1 MKTRVLHV
9 VPNMNVGGL
18 ETFIMNVYRNIDRDK
33 IQFDFLEHY
42 IKPSVYDEEIEKL
55 GGKIYHFSLRNDNNI
70 FKYIIDLNKFFKE
83 HKEYKIVHCHMES
96 IGAILFLIAKF
107 NGVKIRIGHA
117 HTTSTDNNLKG
128 FVIKIISKPF
138 KYMTTINF
146 ACSID
151 AGKYLFKNKKY
162 EVIANAIDID
172 KFKFDENS
180 RTYLRKELGLE
191 GYQVIGHVGRM
202 DKAKNQ
208 LFLIDI
214 FNEYLKINFK
224 SKLVLVGDGEL
235 RDDIIDRI
243 KELNIEDKVLLLGV
257 RKDVNK
263 LYSAFDTFVFPSLFE
278 GLPLT
283 LIEAQASGI
292 HIIASDSIS
301 KECIISNNIVFVG
314 VNEDINKW
322 VNSIDNALKNS
333 SRSVIFNENKNKFDI
348 KKLSKKLEKKYIDL
362 IGR

>member
-42 IKPSVYDEEIEKL
+42 LEPSFYDEEIERL

-70 FKYIIDLNKFFKE
+70 FKYIIELNKFFKE

-96 IGAILFLIAKF
+96 IGTILFLIAKF

-117 HTTSTDNNLKG
+117 HTTSTNNNLKG
-128 FVIKIISKPF
+128 FVKKIISKPF
-138 KYMTTINF
+138 KYTTTINF
-146 ACSID
+146 ACSLD
-151 AGKYLFKNKKY
+151 AGRYLFKNKKY
-162 EVIANAIDID
+162 EIIPNAIDID
-172 KFKFDENS
+172 KFRFDKNS
-180 RTYLRKELGLE
+180 RTHLRKELGLE

-202 DKAKNQ
+202 DKGKNQ

-214 FNEYLKINFK
+214 FNEYLKINSK

-235 RDDIIDRI
+235 REKITAKI
-243 KELNIEDKVLLLGV
+243 KELNIEDNVLLLGV

-263 LYSAFDTFVFPSLFE
+263 LYSAFDIFVFPSLFE
-278 GLPLT
+278 GLGIV
-283 LIEAQASGI
+283 LIEAQVNGLTCL
-292 HIIASDSIS
+292 ASDNIP
-301 KECIISNNIVFVG
+301 KITKISNKIKYLSLEDKSSWI
-314 VNEDINKW
+314 NEIRKNKKRNHQ
-322 VNSIDNALKNS
+322 VKYNKLIDNY
-333 SRSVIFNENKNKFDI
+333 DI
-348 KKLSKKLEKKYIDL
+348 KILAKKLEKIYRME
-362 IGR
+362 G

>member
-42 IKPSVYDEEIEKL
+42 IEPSVYDEEIEKL

-70 FKYIIDLNKFFKE
+70 FKYIIELNKFFKE

-96 IGAILFLIAKF
+96 IGTILFLVAKL

-117 HTTSTDNNLKG
+117 HTTSTNNNLKG
-128 FVIKIISKPF
+128 FVKKIISKPF
-138 KYMTTINF
+138 KYTTTTNF
-146 ACSID
+146 ACSFD
-151 AGKYLFKNKKY
+151 AGEYLFKNKKY
-162 EVIANAIDID
+162 EVIPNAIDID

-214 FNEYLKINFK
+214 FNEYLKINSK

-235 RDDIIDRI
+235 RDEIIDRI

-263 LYSAFDTFVFPSLFE
+263 LYSAFDLFVFPSLFE
-278 GLPLT
+278 GLGIV
-283 LIEAQASGI
+283 LIEAQVNGLTCLV
-292 HIIASDSIS
+292 SDNIP
-301 KECIISNNIVFVG
+301 KITKISNKIKYLSLEDKSSWI
-314 VNEDINKW
+314 NEIK
-322 VNSIDNALKNS
+322 
-333 SRSVIFNENKNKFDI
+333 KNKKGDHQVKHNKLVDNYDI
-348 KKLSKKLEKKYIDL
+348 KILVKKLEKIYTME
-362 IGR
+362 G

>member
-42 IKPSVYDEEIEKL
+42 IEPSVYDEEIEKL

-70 FKYIIDLNKFFKE
+70 FKYIIELNKFFKE

-96 IGAILFLIAKF
+96 IGTILFLVAKL

-117 HTTSTDNNLKG
+117 HTTSTNNNLKG
-128 FVIKIISKPF
+128 FVKKIISKPF
-138 KYMTTINF
+138 KYTTTTNF
-146 ACSID
+146 ACSFD
-151 AGKYLFKNKKY
+151 AGEYLFKNKKY
-162 EVIANAIDID
+162 EVIPNAIDID

-191 GYQVIGHVGRM
+191 GYQVIGHAGRM
-202 DKAKNQ
+202 DKGKNQ

-214 FNEYLKINFK
+214 FNEYLKINSK

-235 RDDIIDRI
+235 RDEIIDRI

-263 LYSAFDTFVFPSLFE
+263 LYSAFDLFVFPSLFE
-278 GLPLT
+278 GLGIV
-283 LIEAQASGI
+283 LIEAQVNGLTCLV
-292 HIIASDSIS
+292 SDNIP
-301 KECIISNNIVFVG
+301 KITKISNKIKYLSLEDKSSWI
-314 VNEDINKW
+314 NEIKNSRKGSHQVKYNKL
-322 VNSIDNALKNS
+322 IDNY
-333 SRSVIFNENKNKFDI
+333 DI
-348 KKLSKKLEKKYIDL
+348 KILVKKLEKIYTME
-362 IGR
+362 G